1 MIHLEKL
8 VLEQSGQT
16 MAEYAVVMT
25 VITVAI
31 VATLALLSSGVTSLI
46 NAVVPLI

>member
-1 MIHLEKL
+1 MDHLEL
-8 VLEQSGQT
+8 LATEESGQT

-25 VITVAI
+25 VITIAV
-31 VATLALLSSGVTSLI
+31 VATLALLSSTVAGLI